1 MARHYLHAG
10 SLLCV
15 LLVVCS
21 AGPAAP
27 TAGGRVAVLWQRAE
41 AQLSL
46 ERSLAALQTARQAV
60 RLAPRSADAWAL
72 MSLVLFEVAP
82 ELDFTT
88 MDIADTANHAAR
100 LGASSKVWLV
110 IGLCN
115 CFCGPETEQGLD
127 CLRRSLQLNPTYAR
141 AHAMLGEGL
150 WDTGR
155 TEEALAELREAVR
168 LAPRES
174 RWHLSL
180 SRRLGELNRL
190 DDALAENDLARRW
203 AATNLQL
210 SYTHHERAWLRAYQ
224 GSWPEAVEEAR
235 LGCALLPDD
244 LEATLRAAAAVAQHC
259 STPIVNNGRQM
270 RAEATFGAILAL
282 HGDFARADRVLAEAW
297 ADWDGGFAS
306 PARAYVLAQLDRP
319 DEARRYLPC
328 QESWREY
335 PQSLREVLFL
345 AKAYQAVG
353 DVARA
358 RAACDVGLRRWP
370 AHPLCNQLRALQ
382 AELPA
387 AQ

>member
-1 MARHYLHAG
+1 MIRPRWLTAILLALPVVVSHAWGASARAERLA
-10 SLLCV
+10 L
-15 LLVVCS
+15 
-21 AGPAAP
+21 
-27 TAGGRVAVLWQRAE
+27 LWQRAE

-46 ERSLAALQTARQAV
+46 EKSLAALQTARRAV

-72 MSLVLFEVAP
+72 MSLVTFETATD
-82 ELDFTT
+82 LDFTT

-100 LGASSKVWLV
+100 LGNSSKVWLV

-115 CFCGPETEQGLD
+115 CFCGPETEQGLH
-127 CLRRSLQLNPTYAR
+127 CLRHSLQLNPTYAR

-150 WDTGR
+150 WDAGR
-155 TEEALAELREAVR
+155 TEEALAALREAIR

-190 DDALAENDLARRW
+190 DEALTANDLAVRW

-210 SYTHHERAWLRAYQ
+210 SYAHRERAWLRAYQ
-224 GSWPEAVEEAR
+224 GRWTEAVEEAR

-244 LEATLRAAAAVAQHC
+244 LEATIRAAAAAARNC
-259 STPIVNNGRQM
+259 PTPAVDNWRLM

-282 HGDFARADRVLAEAW
+282 YGDYARADRALAEAW
-297 ADWDGGFAS
+297 HDWEGSFAS

-319 DEARRYLPC
+319 DEAARHLPF

-335 PQSLREVLFL
+335 PQSLRQLVFL

-353 DVARA
+353 DAPRA
-358 RAACDVGLRRWP
+358 RDACDVGLRRWP
-370 AHPLCNQLRALQ
+370 AHPLCTQLRALR

-387 AQ
+387 SR